1 MEPAV
6 IKINAANF
14 PPLYTNHAPSS
25 HLFGRSISL
34 AVTARGSMRVR
45 AGCHVVHRNP
55 APSLSSLL
63 FGQKTCC
70 SAVAFLETLLKV
82 LFNVLC
88 WPVAP
93 GPSATESIVT
103 VPEVE
108 CVCVCGGG
116 GGGGM
121 TLQQWQLAAQLAG
134 AISSQWRAFPRGPVI

>member
-1 MEPAV
+1 M
-6 IKINAANF
+6 
-14 PPLYTNHAPSS
+14 
-25 HLFGRSISL
+25 G
-34 AVTARGSMRVR
+34 VR

-93 GPSATESIVT
+93 GPSATESIVM
-103 VPEVE
+103 VLEVE
-108 CVCVCGGG
+108 CVCGGG

-134 AISSQWRAFPRGPVI
+134 AISSQWRVFPRGPVI